1 MTGSMTGRTVISAA
15 AAVVLAFASA
25 ASAQTPTLAELA
37 KREEARRK
45 AVTAPAKV
53 VTNGDVPKG
62 AAKPGAPAA
71 DDKAGKVED
80 KAPAVEDKTAKPDE
94 PVKAARPDEPVKDAA
109 WWQQRITTVRD
120 ELKRNEMFVDAMQT
134 KINSLSADFAA
145 RDDPYQRARVGEE
158 RTKAIAE
165 MDRAKAEIEEQKKKI
180 AAIEDEARRAGVP
193 PGWVR

>member
-1 MTGSMTGRTVISAA
+1 MMGLMTRRTVMSAA
-15 AAVVLAFASA
+15 AAVALALASE

-45 AVTAPAKV
+45 GVTAPAKV
-53 VTNGDVPKG
+53 VTNDDVPKG
-62 AAKPGAPAA
+62 AAPKAAAVGA
-71 DDKAGKVED
+71 DDKA
-80 KAPAVEDKTAKPDE
+80 
-94 PVKAARPDEPVKDAA
+94 VKAADSAAAADNRSAKPEEPVKDAA
-109 WWQQRITTVRD
+109 WWQKRVATVR
-120 ELKRNEMFVDAMQT
+120 EALKRNEMFVDAMQT

-158 RTKAIAE
+158 RTRAIAE

-180 AAIEDEARRAGVP
+180 GEIEDEARRAGVP